1 MKKTYKEP
9 TMLIVTIQHTSLLMG
24 SLDNKVGGNAD
35 MNYGGGKGDT
45 EGRVKEHSIWE
56 DDW

>member
-1 MKKTYKEP
+1 
-9 TMLIVTIQHTSLLMG
+9 MLIVTIQHTSLLMG